1 MMAPASSADPFK
13 GLTFTS
19 LNDDKLTTVVLLH
32 GGFTC
37 HLEFALVIPGLS
49 DYHLLLPDLPLHS
62 ASRHIA
68 PGTTENAAKHVAQLI
83 RSHAHDGTAHVVGVS
98 MGGYIGQ
105 CLALD
110 EPDLVRSLF
119 VTGAGPVVGVRK
131 FMASWTTFTY
141 YSMRIMLHWLP
152 DSVYRYHTSSLGLK
166 LNDEVVEAMRANTT
180 WEVVQDMFPWILA
193 FRLEHVKDL
202 RVRTLCIAGA
212 MGDDVPMI
220 EKTADALRSRNWPN
234 DGSGAVV
241 IRKATHGWDMQF
253 PELFAQGVSDWVN
266 SRKLPAEFE
275 RL

>member
-68 PGTTENAAKHVAQLI
+68 PGTTENAAKHVAQGIDLCT
-83 RSHAHDGTAHVVGVS
+83 RPWKHRRHVLCRHGHV
-98 MGGYIGQ
+98 IGLVARRAWLHFRLCPVQ
-105 CLALD
+105 C
-110 EPDLVRSLF
+110 
-119 VTGAGPVVGVRK
+119 GVRK